1 VKNLVTSH
9 EIFEV
14 IVVSMRDAFLAV
26 TVFVAAM
33 VLLFSWL
40 QYISAGRFVD
50 TIRANTA
57 WQPVIGALMGITPG
71 CGGAIVMMPMYAR
84 GYVTYGTVIATLIAT
99 LGDAAFVLI
108 GAAVTDRSFIAPVIA
123 VHLISFIVGISWGY
137 LVDGMKITPSNPLG
151 KFSPNYNDNSPSRT
165 VLQET
170 NENMSE
176 VFDDLGREEKTGWGY
191 FLLHQG
197 YTVWWIVTSLGLIFA
212 ILLLVWSAQDA
223 DFTLEINYNPLT
235 LDGFIT
241 WVGLIGTSLSVILY
255 ISQKNWI
262 SDDSE
267 ASIGDKL
274 YSLRETMI
282 HSASETA
289 FVTFWVMSAYLI
301 FEFSMLFSGM
311 NEADLALFGDGIIAV
326 ILAAVIGLIPG
337 CGPQI
342 IAITA
347 YTKDLISFP
356 ALVANAISQD
366 GDALFPLLVRH
377 RVASI
382 WATVHTT
389 IPALIVGICVMI
401 FDVSF

>member
-1 VKNLVTSH
+1 MVTSS
-9 EIFEV
+9 EV
-14 IVVSMRDAFLAV
+14 LEVVVISMRDAFLAV

-40 QYISAGRFVD
+40 QYITAGKFVD
-50 TIRANTA
+50 AIRANKR

-108 GAAVTDRSFIAPVIA
+108 GAAVTDSSFIAPVIA
-123 VHLISFIVGISWGY
+123 VHLISFIVGVFWGY
-137 LVDGMKITPSNPLG
+137 LVDGLKITPRNPLG
-151 KFSPNYNDNSPSRT
+151 KFGPTFKDDNPP
-165 VLQET
+165 
-170 NENMSE
+170 ENSIESE
-176 VFDDLGREEKTGWGY
+176 DLEAHEIIDDLGREEAGGWRY

-197 YTVWWIVTSLGLIFA
+197 YTVWWMVTAIGLIFA
-212 ILLLVWSAQDA
+212 VLLLVWTAQDA
-223 DFTLEINYNPLT
+223 EFNLEIDYNPLT
-235 LDGFIT
+235 LHGFIT
-241 WVGLIGTSLSVILY
+241 WIGLLGTSLSVILY

-262 SDDSE
+262 RDDTE

-274 YSLRETMI
+274 YSMRETMI

-289 FVTFWVMSAYLI
+289 FVTFWVMAAYLV

-311 NEADLALFGDGIIAV
+311 TEADLARYGDGLIAV
-326 ILAAVIGLIPG
+326 VLAAFIGLIPG

-347 YTKDLISFP
+347 YTKDLLSFP
-356 ALVANAISQD
+356 ALTANAISQD

-377 RVASI
+377 RAASL
-382 WATVHTT
+382 WATIHTT
-389 IPALIVGICVMI
+389 IPALIVGVLLMV
-401 FDVSF
+401 FEVSF

>member
-1 VKNLVTSH
+1 MVTSTEVF
-9 EIFEV
+9 EI

-33 VLLFSWL
+33 VLFFSWL

-108 GAAVTDRSFIAPVIA
+108 GAAVTDPSFIAPVIA
-123 VHLISFIVGISWGY
+123 VHIISLVIGISWGY
-137 LVDGMKITPSNPLG
+137 LVDGLKITPSNPLG
-151 KFSPNYNDNSPSRT
+151 KLSSNYNDNSPSRT
-165 VLQET
+165 IIQNGN
-170 NENMSE
+170 NENMRE

-223 DFTLEINYNPLT
+223 DFALEISYNPLT

-241 WVGLIGTSLSVILY
+241 WIGLIGTSLSIILY

-274 YSLRETMI
+274 YSMRETMI

-311 NEADLALFGDGIIAV
+311 TEADLALYGDGIIAV
-326 ILAAVIGLIPG
+326 ILAAAIGLIPG

-389 IPALIVGICVMI
+389 IPALIVGICLMV
-401 FDVSF
+401 FDITF

>member
-1 VKNLVTSH
+1 MVTSTEVF
-9 EIFEV
+9 EI

-33 VLLFSWL
+33 VLFFSWL

-50 TIRANTA
+50 MIRANTA

-108 GAAVTDRSFIAPVIA
+108 GAAVTDSSFIAPVIA
-123 VHLISFIVGISWGY
+123 VHLISFVVGISWGY
-137 LVDGMKITPSNPLG
+137 LVDGMKITPIYPLG
-151 KFSPNYNDNSPSRT
+151 IFNANFNDNSPSRT
-165 VLQET
+165 DLQES
-170 NENMSE
+170 NINKGE

-197 YTVWWIVTSLGLIFA
+197 YTVWWIVTTLGLIFA

-223 DFTLEINYNPLT
+223 DFSLEINYNPLT
-235 LDGFIT
+235 LEGFIT
-241 WVGLIGTSLSVILY
+241 WIGCIGTSLSVILY

-311 NEADLALFGDGIIAV
+311 NEADLALYGDGFTAV
-326 ILAAVIGLIPG
+326 IIAAVIGLIPG
-337 CGPQI
+337 CGTQI

-389 IPALIVGICVMI
+389 IPALIIGICLTV

>member
-1 VKNLVTSH
+1 MVTSTEVF
-9 EIFEV
+9 EI

-33 VLLFSWL
+33 VLFFSWL

-108 GAAVTDRSFIAPVIA
+108 GAAVTDPSFIAPVIA
-123 VHLISFIVGISWGY
+123 VHIISLVIGISWGY
-137 LVDGMKITPSNPLG
+137 LVDGLKITPSNPLG
-151 KFSPNYNDNSPSRT
+151 KLSSNYNDNSPSRT
-165 VLQET
+165 IIKNGN

-223 DFTLEINYNPLT
+223 DFALEISYNPLT

-241 WVGLIGTSLSVILY
+241 WIGLIGTSLSIILY

-274 YSLRETMI
+274 YSMRETMI

-311 NEADLALFGDGIIAV
+311 TEADLALYGDGIIAV

-389 IPALIVGICVMI
+389 IPALIVGICLMV
-401 FDVSF
+401 FDITF

>member
-1 VKNLVTSH
+1 MVTSAEVF
-9 EIFEV
+9 EI

-40 QYISAGRFVD
+40 QYITAGRFVD
-50 TIRANTA
+50 TIRENTR

-99 LGDAAFVLI
+99 LGDSAFVLI
-108 GAAVTDRSFIAPVIA
+108 GAAVTDSSFIAPVIA
-123 VHLISFIVGISWGY
+123 VHLISLVIGICWGY
-137 LVDGMKITPSNPLG
+137 LVDGMEITPSKPLG
-151 KFSPNYNDNSPSRT
+151 KFGPTFENNSLKPLS
-165 VLQET
+165 ESK
-170 NENMSE
+170 NEDAKE
-176 VFDDLGREEKTGWGY
+176 VFDDLGREEESGWGY

-197 YTVWWIVTSLGLIFA
+197 YTVWWIVTALGLIFA
-212 ILLLVWSAQDA
+212 VLLLLWSAQDA
-223 DFTLEINYNPLT
+223 DFTLEIDYNPLT
-235 LDGFIT
+235 LHGFIT
-241 WVGLIGTSLSVILY
+241 WIGLIGTSLSIILY

-262 SDDSE
+262 GDDTE

-274 YSLRETMI
+274 YSMRETMI

-311 NEADLALFGDGIIAV
+311 NEADLVLYGDGIIAV

-347 YTKDLISFP
+347 YTKDIISFP
-356 ALVANAISQD
+356 ALAANAISQD

-377 RVASI
+377 RAASL

-389 IPALIVGICVMI
+389 IPAIIVGIILMFFGI
-401 FDVSF
+401 TF

>member
-1 VKNLVTSH
+1 MATLDEV
-9 EIFEV
+9 IEV

-40 QYISAGRFVD
+40 QYITAGKFVD
-50 TIRANTA
+50 AIRANKR

-108 GAAVTDRSFIAPVIA
+108 GAALIDSSFIAPVIA
-123 VHLISFIVGISWGY
+123 VHLISFTVGVAWGY
-137 LVDGMKITPSNPLG
+137 LVDGLEVTPQQPLG
-151 KFSPNYNDNSPSRT
+151 KFGPKFEDSTPLESMDFD
-165 VLQET
+165 QEDRQ
-170 NENMSE
+170 E
-176 VFDDLGREEKTGWGY
+176 VFDDLGREDEGGLGY

-197 YTVWWIVTSLGLIFA
+197 YSLWWLITALGLVFA
-212 ILLLVWSAQDA
+212 IMLLVWSAQDA
-223 DFTLEINYNPLT
+223 EFALELKYNPLT
-235 LDGFIT
+235 LHGFIT
-241 WVGLIGTSLSVILY
+241 WIGLIGTSLSVILY
-255 ISQKNWI
+255 ISQRNWI
-262 SDDSE
+262 RDDTE

-274 YSLRETMI
+274 YSMRETMI

-289 FVTFWVMSAYLI
+289 FVTFWVMAAYLV

-311 NEADLALFGDGIIAV
+311 DEADLAKYGDGMIAV
-326 ILAAVIGLIPG
+326 LVASFIGLIPG

-347 YTKDLISFP
+347 YTKDVISFP
-356 ALVANAISQD
+356 ALAANAISQD

-377 RVASI
+377 RAASL

-389 IPALIVGICVMI
+389 IPALIVGILLLM

>member
-1 VKNLVTSH
+1 MVTSH

-212 ILLLVWSAQDA
+212 ILLLVWNAQDA

-389 IPALIVGICVMI
+389 IPALIVGICLMI
-401 FDVSF
+401 FDVSL

>member
-1 VKNLVTSH
+1 MVTMA
-9 EIFEV
+9 EVFEV

-33 VLLFSWL
+33 IFLFSWL
-40 QYISAGRFVD
+40 QYITAGKFVD
-50 TIRANTA
+50 IIRSNTR

-108 GAAVTDRSFIAPVIA
+108 GAAVTDSAFIAPVLA
-123 VHLISFIVGISWGY
+123 VHLISFVIGISWGY
-137 LVDGMKITPSNPLG
+137 LVDGMKITPRNPLG
-151 KFSPNYNDNSPSRT
+151 KYGPTFENNNPPRNLPENK
-165 VLQET
+165 
-170 NENMSE
+170 NEDAKE
-176 VFDDLGREEKTGWGY
+176 ILDDLGREDESGWGY

-197 YTVWWIVTSLGLIFA
+197 YTVWWIVTALGLIFA
-212 ILLLVWSAQDA
+212 VLLLVWSAQDA
-223 DFTLEINYNPLT
+223 DFTLEIDYNPFT
-235 LDGFIT
+235 LNGIIT
-241 WVGLIGTSLSVILY
+241 WIGLIGTSLSVILY
-255 ISQKNWI
+255 VSQKNWI
-262 SDDSE
+262 SDDTE

-274 YSLRETMI
+274 YSMRETMI

-311 NEADLALFGDGIIAV
+311 TEADIARYGDGFTAV
-326 ILAAVIGLIPG
+326 ILASFIGLIPG

-356 ALVANAISQD
+356 ALAANAISQD

-377 RVASI
+377 RAASI

-389 IPALIVGICVMI
+389 IPALIVGFSLMAFGVT
-401 FDVSF
+401 F

>member
-1 VKNLVTSH
+1 LVTSH

-212 ILLLVWSAQDA
+212 ILLLVWNAQDA

-311 NEADLALFGDGIIAV
+311 NEADLAHFGDGIIAV

-389 IPALIVGICVMI
+389 IPALIVGICLMI
-401 FDVSF
+401 FDVSL

>member
-1 VKNLVTSH
+1 MVTSS
-9 EIFEV
+9 EVLEV

-40 QYISAGRFVD
+40 QYITAGKFVD
-50 TIRANTA
+50 AIRANKR

-108 GAAVTDRSFIAPVIA
+108 GAAVTDSSFIAPVIA
-123 VHLISFIVGISWGY
+123 VHLISFIVGVFWGY
-137 LVDGMKITPSNPLG
+137 LVDGLKITPRNPLG
-151 KFSPNYNDNSPSRT
+151 KFGPTFKDDNPP
-165 VLQET
+165 
-170 NENMSE
+170 ENSIESE
-176 VFDDLGREEKTGWGY
+176 DLEAHEIIDDLGREEAGGWRY

-197 YTVWWIVTSLGLIFA
+197 YTVWWMVTAIGLIFA
-212 ILLLVWSAQDA
+212 VLLLVWSAQDA
-223 DFTLEINYNPLT
+223 DFNLEIDYNPLT
-235 LDGFIT
+235 LHGFIT
-241 WVGLIGTSLSVILY
+241 WIGLLGTSLSVILY
-255 ISQKNWI
+255 ITQKNWI
-262 SDDSE
+262 RDDTE

-274 YSLRETMI
+274 YSMRETMI

-289 FVTFWVMSAYLI
+289 FVTFWVMAAYLV

-311 NEADLALFGDGIIAV
+311 TEADLARYGDGLIAV
-326 ILAAVIGLIPG
+326 VLAAFIGLIPG

-347 YTKDLISFP
+347 YTKDLLSFP
-356 ALVANAISQD
+356 ALTANAISQD

-377 RVASI
+377 RAASL
-382 WATVHTT
+382 WATIHTT
-389 IPALIVGICVMI
+389 IPALIVGVLLMV
-401 FDVSF
+401 FEVSF

>member
-1 VKNLVTSH
+1 MVTAS
-9 EIFEV
+9 EV
-14 IVVSMRDAFLAV
+14 LEVVVVSMRDAFLAV

-40 QYISAGRFVD
+40 QYITAGKFVD
-50 TIRANTA
+50 AIRANKR

-108 GAAVTDRSFIAPVIA
+108 GAAVTDSSFIAPVIA
-123 VHLISFIVGISWGY
+123 VHLISFVVGVAWGY
-137 LVDGMKITPSNPLG
+137 LVDGLKITPRNPLG
-151 KFSPNYNDNSPSRT
+151 KFGPTFKDDNPP
-165 VLQET
+165 
-170 NENMSE
+170 ENFLESDDVE
-176 VFDDLGREEKTGWGY
+176 SHEIIDDLGREEAGGWRY

-197 YTVWWIVTSLGLIFA
+197 YTVWWMVTAIGLIFA
-212 ILLLVWSAQDA
+212 VLLLVWSAQDA
-223 DFTLEINYNPLT
+223 DFNLEISYNPLT
-235 LDGFIT
+235 LHGFIT
-241 WVGLIGTSLSVILY
+241 WIGLLGTSLSVILY

-262 SDDSE
+262 RDDTE

-274 YSLRETMI
+274 YSMRETMI

-289 FVTFWVMSAYLI
+289 FVTFWVMAAYLV

-311 NEADLALFGDGIIAV
+311 TEADLARYGDGLIAV
-326 ILAAVIGLIPG
+326 VLAAFIGLIPG

-347 YTKDLISFP
+347 YTKDLLSFP
-356 ALVANAISQD
+356 ALTANAISQD

-377 RVASI
+377 RAASL
-382 WATVHTT
+382 WATIHTT
-389 IPALIVGICVMI
+389 IPAIIVGIFLMV
-401 FDVSF
+401 FEVSF

>member
-1 VKNLVTSH
+1 MVTSAEVF
-9 EIFEV
+9 EI

-40 QYISAGRFVD
+40 QYITAGRFVD
-50 TIRANTA
+50 TIRENTR

-99 LGDAAFVLI
+99 LGDSAFVLI
-108 GAAVTDRSFIAPVIA
+108 GAAVTDSSFIAPVIA
-123 VHLISFIVGISWGY
+123 VHLISLVIGICWGY
-137 LVDGMKITPSNPLG
+137 LVDGMEITPSKPLG
-151 KFSPNYNDNSPSRT
+151 KFGPTFENNSLKPLS
-165 VLQET
+165 ESK
-170 NENMSE
+170 NEDAKE
-176 VFDDLGREEKTGWGY
+176 VFDDLGREDESGWGY

-197 YTVWWIVTSLGLIFA
+197 YTVWWIVTALGLIFA
-212 ILLLVWSAQDA
+212 VLLLLWSAQDA
-223 DFTLEINYNPLT
+223 DFTLEIDYNPLT
-235 LDGFIT
+235 LHGFIT
-241 WVGLIGTSLSVILY
+241 WIGLIGTSLSIILY

-262 SDDSE
+262 GDDTE

-274 YSLRETMI
+274 YSMRETMI

-311 NEADLALFGDGIIAV
+311 NEADLVLYGDGIIAV

-347 YTKDLISFP
+347 YTKDIISFP
-356 ALVANAISQD
+356 ALAANAISQD

-377 RVASI
+377 RAASL

-389 IPALIVGICVMI
+389 IPAIIVGIILMFFGI
-401 FDVSF
+401 TF

>member
-1 VKNLVTSH
+1 MVTSS
-9 EIFEV
+9 EV
-14 IVVSMRDAFLAV
+14 LEVVVVSMRDAFLAV

-40 QYISAGRFVD
+40 QYITAGKFVD
-50 TIRANTA
+50 AIRANKR

-108 GAAVTDRSFIAPVIA
+108 GAAVTDSSFIAPVIA
-123 VHLISFIVGISWGY
+123 VHLISFVVGVAWGY
-137 LVDGMKITPSNPLG
+137 LVDGLKITPRNPLG
-151 KFSPNYNDNSPSRT
+151 KFGPTFKDDNPP
-165 VLQET
+165 
-170 NENMSE
+170 ENFLESDDVE
-176 VFDDLGREEKTGWGY
+176 SHEIIDDLGREEAGGWRY

-197 YTVWWIVTSLGLIFA
+197 YTVWWMVTAIGLIFA
-212 ILLLVWSAQDA
+212 VLLLVWSAQDA
-223 DFTLEINYNPLT
+223 DFNLEISYNPLT
-235 LDGFIT
+235 LHGFIT
-241 WVGLIGTSLSVILY
+241 WIGLLGTSLSVILY

-262 SDDSE
+262 RDDTE

-274 YSLRETMI
+274 YSMRETMI

-289 FVTFWVMSAYLI
+289 FVTFWVMAAYLV

-311 NEADLALFGDGIIAV
+311 TEADLARYGDGLIAV
-326 ILAAVIGLIPG
+326 VLAAFIGLIPG

-347 YTKDLISFP
+347 YTKDLLSFP
-356 ALVANAISQD
+356 ALTANAISQD

-377 RVASI
+377 RAASL
-382 WATVHTT
+382 WATIHTT
-389 IPALIVGICVMI
+389 IPAIIVGIFLMV
-401 FDVSF
+401 FEVSF

>member
-1 VKNLVTSH
+1 MVTSN
-9 EIFEV
+9 EVFEV
-14 IVVSMRDAFLAV
+14 IVVSMRDSFLAV

-40 QYISAGRFVD
+40 QYITAGRFVD
-50 TIRANTA
+50 TIRANTR
-57 WQPVIGALMGITPG
+57 WQPVIGAFMGITPG

-99 LGDAAFVLI
+99 LGDSAFVLI
-108 GAAVTDRSFIAPVIA
+108 GAAVTDSSFIAPVIA
-123 VHLISFIVGISWGY
+123 VHLISLVIGICWGY
-137 LVDGMKITPSNPLG
+137 LVDAMKISPLNPLG
-151 KFSPNYNDNSPSRT
+151 KFSQKFQYQSKNVS
-165 VLQET
+165 EEG
-170 NENMSE
+170 NEDTRE
-176 VFDDLGREEKTGWGY
+176 VFEDLGREDEGGWGY

-197 YTVWWIVTSLGLIFA
+197 YTVWWIVTALGLIFA
-212 ILLLVWSAQDA
+212 VLLLVWSSQDS
-223 DFTLEINYNPLT
+223 DFALETNYNPLT
-235 LDGFIT
+235 LHGFIT
-241 WVGLIGTSLSVILY
+241 WIGLIGTSLSIILY

-262 SDDSE
+262 GDDTE

-274 YSLRETMI
+274 YSMRETMI

-311 NEADLALFGDGIIAV
+311 TEADLALYGDGIIAV

-347 YTKDLISFP
+347 YTKDIISFP
-356 ALVANAISQD
+356 ALAANAISQD

-377 RVASI
+377 RAASL

-389 IPALIVGICVMI
+389 IPAIIVGIILMFFGI
-401 FDVSF
+401 TF

>member
-1 VKNLVTSH
+1 MVTSS
-9 EIFEV
+9 EVLEV

-40 QYISAGRFVD
+40 QYITAGKFVD
-50 TIRANTA
+50 AIRANKR

-108 GAAVTDRSFIAPVIA
+108 GAAVTDSSFIAPVIA
-123 VHLISFIVGISWGY
+123 VHLISFIVGVFWGY
-137 LVDGMKITPSNPLG
+137 LVDGLKITPRNPLG
-151 KFSPNYNDNSPSRT
+151 KFGPIFKDDNPPESPVESDGLESH
-165 VLQET
+165 EII
-170 NENMSE
+170 
-176 VFDDLGREEKTGWGY
+176 DDLGREEAGGWRY

-197 YTVWWIVTSLGLIFA
+197 YTVWWMVTAIGLIFA
-212 ILLLVWSAQDA
+212 VLLLVWSAQDA
-223 DFTLEINYNPLT
+223 DFNLEIDYNPLT
-235 LDGFIT
+235 LHGFIT
-241 WVGLIGTSLSVILY
+241 WIGLLGTSLSVILY
-255 ISQKNWI
+255 ITQKNWI
-262 SDDSE
+262 RDDTE

-274 YSLRETMI
+274 YSMRETMI

-289 FVTFWVMSAYLI
+289 FVTFWVMAAYLV

-311 NEADLALFGDGIIAV
+311 TEADLARYGDGLIAV
-326 ILAAVIGLIPG
+326 VLAAFIGLIPG

-347 YTKDLISFP
+347 YTKDLLSFP
-356 ALVANAISQD
+356 ALTANAISQD

-377 RVASI
+377 RAASL
-382 WATVHTT
+382 WATIHTT
-389 IPALIVGICVMI
+389 IPALIVGVLLMV
-401 FDVSF
+401 FEVSF

>member
-1 VKNLVTSH
+1 MVTSS
-9 EIFEV
+9 EVLEV

-40 QYISAGRFVD
+40 QYVTAGKFVD
-50 TIRANTA
+50 AIRANKR

-108 GAAVTDRSFIAPVIA
+108 GAAVTDSSFIAPVIA
-123 VHLISFIVGISWGY
+123 VHLISLIVGIAWGY
-137 LVDGMKITPSNPLG
+137 LVDVLEITPRNPLG
-151 KFSPNYNDNSPSRT
+151 KYGPEFEDNNPA
-165 VLQET
+165 ET
-170 NENMSE
+170 ALESE
-176 VFDDLGREEKTGWGY
+176 EVDAREVIDDLGREDEGGWGY

-197 YTVWWIVTSLGLIFA
+197 YTVWWMVTALGLIFA
-212 ILLLVWSAQDA
+212 VLLLVWSAQDA
-223 DFTLEINYNPLT
+223 EFELGIDYNPLT
-235 LDGFIT
+235 LHGFIT
-241 WVGLIGTSLSVILY
+241 WIGLLGTSLSVILY

-262 SDDSE
+262 RDDTE

-274 YSLRETMI
+274 YSMRETMI

-289 FVTFWVMSAYLI
+289 FVTFWVMAAYLV

-311 NEADLALFGDGIIAV
+311 TEADLARYGDGFIAV
-326 ILAAVIGLIPG
+326 VLAAFIGLIPG

-347 YTKDLISFP
+347 YTKDVISFP
-356 ALVANAISQD
+356 ALAANAISQD

-377 RVASI
+377 RAASL

-389 IPALIVGICVMI
+389 IPALVVGIVLMV
-401 FDVSF
+401 FGVTF

>member
-1 VKNLVTSH
+1 MVTSS
-9 EIFEV
+9 EV
-14 IVVSMRDAFLAV
+14 LEVVVVSMRDAFLAV

-40 QYISAGRFVD
+40 QYITAGKFVD
-50 TIRANTA
+50 AIRANKR

-108 GAAVTDRSFIAPVIA
+108 GAAVTDSSFIAPVIA
-123 VHLISFIVGISWGY
+123 VHLISFIVGVAWGY
-137 LVDGMKITPSNPLG
+137 LVDGLKITPRNPLG
-151 KFSPNYNDNSPSRT
+151 KFGPTFKDDNPP
-165 VLQET
+165 
-170 NENMSE
+170 ENFLESDDVE
-176 VFDDLGREEKTGWGY
+176 SHEIIDDLGREEAGGWRY

-197 YTVWWIVTSLGLIFA
+197 YTVWWMVTAIGLIFA
-212 ILLLVWSAQDA
+212 VLLLVWSAQDA
-223 DFTLEINYNPLT
+223 DFNLEISYNPLT
-235 LDGFIT
+235 LHGFIT
-241 WVGLIGTSLSVILY
+241 WIGLLGTSLSVILY

-262 SDDSE
+262 RDDTE

-274 YSLRETMI
+274 YSMRETMI

-289 FVTFWVMSAYLI
+289 FVTFWVMAAYLV

-311 NEADLALFGDGIIAV
+311 TEADLARYGDGLIAV
-326 ILAAVIGLIPG
+326 VLAAFIGLIPG

-347 YTKDLISFP
+347 YTKDLLSFP
-356 ALVANAISQD
+356 ALTANAISQD

-377 RVASI
+377 RAASL
-382 WATVHTT
+382 WATIHTT
-389 IPALIVGICVMI
+389 IPALIVGIFLMV
-401 FDVSF
+401 FEVSF

>member
-1 VKNLVTSH
+1 MVSSS
-9 EIFEV
+9 EIFE
-14 IVVSMRDAFLAV
+14 IIIVSMRDAFLAV

-40 QYISAGRFVD
+40 QYITAGRFVD
-50 TIRANTA
+50 KIRLSTG
-57 WQPVIGALMGITPG
+57 WQPMIGALMGITPG

-108 GAAVTDRSFIAPVIA
+108 GAAITDSSFITPVIA
-123 VHLISFIVGISWGY
+123 VHLISFVVGILWGY
-137 LVDGMKITPSNPLG
+137 LVDAMKITPGNPLG
-151 KFSPNYNDNSPSRT
+151 KFGPTFRENNISIISEDNGEHSKD
-165 VLQET
+165 
-170 NENMSE
+170 

-197 YTVWWIVTSLGLIFA
+197 YTIWWIVTALGLFFA
-212 ILLLVWSAQDA
+212 IMLLIWNAQDP
-223 DFTLEINYNPLT
+223 DFSLEIDFNPFTLY
-235 LDGFIT
+235 GFIT
-241 WVGLIGTSLSVILY
+241 WIGLIGTSLSIILY

-262 SDDSE
+262 RDDTE

-274 YSLRETMI
+274 YSMRETMI

-311 NEADLALFGDGIIAV
+311 SEADLASYGDGLIAV
-326 ILAAVIGLIPG
+326 IFAAILGLIPG

-377 RVASI
+377 RVASL

-389 IPALIVGICVMI
+389 IPALIVGITFML
-401 FDVSF
+401 FDINF

>member
-1 VKNLVTSH
+1 MVTSS
-9 EIFEV
+9 EVLEV

-40 QYISAGRFVD
+40 QYITAGKFVD
-50 TIRANTA
+50 AIRANKR

-108 GAAVTDRSFIAPVIA
+108 GAAVTDSSFIAPVIA
-123 VHLISFIVGISWGY
+123 VHLISFIVGVFWGY
-137 LVDGMKITPSNPLG
+137 LVDGLKITPRNPLG
-151 KFSPNYNDNSPSRT
+151 KLGPTFKDDNPPESSDDSDE
-165 VLQET
+165 LESH
-170 NENMSE
+170 EII
-176 VFDDLGREEKTGWGY
+176 DDLGREEAGGWRY

-197 YTVWWIVTSLGLIFA
+197 YTVWWMVTAIGLIFA
-212 ILLLVWSAQDA
+212 VLLLVWSAQDA
-223 DFTLEINYNPLT
+223 DFNLEIDYNPLT
-235 LDGFIT
+235 LHGFIT
-241 WVGLIGTSLSVILY
+241 WIGLLGTSLSVILY

-262 SDDSE
+262 RDDTE

-274 YSLRETMI
+274 YSMRETMI

-289 FVTFWVMSAYLI
+289 FVTFWVMAAYLV

-311 NEADLALFGDGIIAV
+311 TEADLARYGDGLIAV
-326 ILAAVIGLIPG
+326 VLAAFIGLIPG

-347 YTKDLISFP
+347 YTKDLLSFP
-356 ALVANAISQD
+356 ALTANAISQD

-377 RVASI
+377 RAASL
-382 WATVHTT
+382 WATIHTT
-389 IPALIVGICVMI
+389 IPALIVGVLLMVLE
-401 FDVSF
+401 VSF

>member
-1 VKNLVTSH
+1 MVTSAEVF
-9 EIFEV
+9 EI

-40 QYISAGRFVD
+40 QYITAGRFVD
-50 TIRANTA
+50 TIRENTR

-99 LGDAAFVLI
+99 LGDSAFVLI
-108 GAAVTDRSFIAPVIA
+108 GAAVTDSSFIAPVIA
-123 VHLISFIVGISWGY
+123 VHLISLVIGICWGY
-137 LVDGMKITPSNPLG
+137 LVDGMEITPSKPLG
-151 KFSPNYNDNSPSRT
+151 KFGPTFENNSLKPLS
-165 VLQET
+165 ESK
-170 NENMSE
+170 NEDAKE
-176 VFDDLGREEKTGWGY
+176 VFDDLGREEESGWGY

-197 YTVWWIVTSLGLIFA
+197 YTVWWIVTALGLIFA
-212 ILLLVWSAQDA
+212 VLLLLWSAQDA
-223 DFTLEINYNPLT
+223 DFTLEIDYNPLT
-235 LDGFIT
+235 LHGFIT
-241 WVGLIGTSLSVILY
+241 WIGLIGTSLSIILY

-262 SDDSE
+262 GDDTE

-274 YSLRETMI
+274 YSMRETMI

-311 NEADLALFGDGIIAV
+311 NEADLVLYGDGIIAV

-347 YTKDLISFP
+347 YTKDIISFP
-356 ALVANAISQD
+356 ALAANAISQD

-389 IPALIVGICVMI
+389 IPALIVGICLMA
-401 FDVSF
+401 FDITF

>member
-1 VKNLVTSH
+1 MVTSTEVF
-9 EIFEV
+9 EI

-33 VLLFSWL
+33 VLFFSWL

-108 GAAVTDRSFIAPVIA
+108 GAAVTDPSFIAPVIA
-123 VHLISFIVGISWGY
+123 VHIISLVIGISWGY
-137 LVDGMKITPSNPLG
+137 LVDGLKITPSNPLG
-151 KFSPNYNDNSPSRT
+151 KLSSNYNDNSPSRT
-165 VLQET
+165 IIKNEN
-170 NENMSE
+170 NENMRE

-223 DFTLEINYNPLT
+223 DFALEISYNPLT

-241 WVGLIGTSLSVILY
+241 WIGLIGTSLSIILY

-274 YSLRETMI
+274 YSMRETMI

-311 NEADLALFGDGIIAV
+311 TEADLALYGDGIIAV

-389 IPALIVGICVMI
+389 IPALIVGICLMV
-401 FDVSF
+401 FDITF

>member
-1 VKNLVTSH
+1 MVTSS
-9 EIFEV
+9 EVVEV

-40 QYISAGRFVD
+40 QYITAGKFVD
-50 TIRANTA
+50 AIRANKR

-108 GAAVTDRSFIAPVIA
+108 GAAVTDSSFIAPVIA
-123 VHLISFIVGISWGY
+123 VHLISFIVGVFWGY
-137 LVDGMKITPSNPLG
+137 LVDGLKITPRNPLG
-151 KFSPNYNDNSPSRT
+151 KFGPTFKDDNPP
-165 VLQET
+165 
-170 NENMSE
+170 ENSIESE
-176 VFDDLGREEKTGWGY
+176 DLEAHEIIDDLGREEAGGWRY

-197 YTVWWIVTSLGLIFA
+197 YTVWWMVTAIGLIFA
-212 ILLLVWSAQDA
+212 VLLLVWTAQDA
-223 DFTLEINYNPLT
+223 EFNLEIDYNPLT
-235 LDGFIT
+235 LHGFIT
-241 WVGLIGTSLSVILY
+241 WIGLLGTSLSVILY

-262 SDDSE
+262 RDDTE

-274 YSLRETMI
+274 YSMRETMI

-289 FVTFWVMSAYLI
+289 FVTFWVMAAYLV

-311 NEADLALFGDGIIAV
+311 TEADLARYGDGLIAV
-326 ILAAVIGLIPG
+326 VLAAFIGLIPG

-347 YTKDLISFP
+347 YTKDLLSFP
-356 ALVANAISQD
+356 ALTANAISQD

-377 RVASI
+377 RAASL
-382 WATVHTT
+382 WATIHTT
-389 IPALIVGICVMI
+389 IPALIVGVLLMV
-401 FDVSF
+401 FEVSF

>member
-1 VKNLVTSH
+1 MVSSS
-9 EIFEV
+9 EIFE
-14 IVVSMRDAFLAV
+14 IIIVSMRDAFLAV

-40 QYISAGRFVD
+40 QYITAGRFVD
-50 TIRANTA
+50 KIRASTG

-108 GAAVTDRSFIAPVIA
+108 GAAITDSSFIAPVIA
-123 VHLISFIVGISWGY
+123 VHLISFVTGILWGY
-137 LVDGMKITPSNPLG
+137 LVDSMKITPRNPLG
-151 KFSPNYNDNSPSRT
+151 KFGPTFRENNITIISEDNGEYSKD
-165 VLQET
+165 
-170 NENMSE
+170 

-197 YTVWWIVTSLGLIFA
+197 YTIWWIVTALGLFFA
-212 ILLLVWSAQDA
+212 IMLLIWSAQDP
-223 DFTLEINYNPLT
+223 DFSLEIDFNPLT
-235 LDGFIT
+235 LYGFIT
-241 WVGLIGTSLSVILY
+241 WIGLIGTSLSIILY

-262 SDDSE
+262 RDDTE

-274 YSLRETMI
+274 YSMRETLI

-301 FEFSMLFSGM
+301 FEFSMLFSGLS
-311 NEADLALFGDGIIAV
+311 EADLASYGDGLIAV
-326 ILAAVIGLIPG
+326 IFAAVIGLIPG

-366 GDALFPLLVRH
+366 GDALFPLLARH
-377 RVASI
+377 RVASL

-389 IPALIVGICVMI
+389 IPALIVGIILMV
-401 FDVSF
+401 FGVTF

>member
-1 VKNLVTSH
+1 MVTSAEVF
-9 EIFEV
+9 EI

-40 QYISAGRFVD
+40 QYITAGRFVD
-50 TIRANTA
+50 TIRENTR

-99 LGDAAFVLI
+99 LGDSAFVLI
-108 GAAVTDRSFIAPVIA
+108 GAAVTDSSFIAPVIA
-123 VHLISFIVGISWGY
+123 VHLISLVIGICWGY
-137 LVDGMKITPSNPLG
+137 LVDGMEITPSKPLG
-151 KFSPNYNDNSPSRT
+151 KFGPTFENNSLKPLS
-165 VLQET
+165 ESK
-170 NENMSE
+170 NEDAKE
-176 VFDDLGREEKTGWGY
+176 VFDDLGREEESGWGY

-197 YTVWWIVTSLGLIFA
+197 YTVWWIVTALGLIFA
-212 ILLLVWSAQDA
+212 VLLLLWSAQDA
-223 DFTLEINYNPLT
+223 DFTLEIDYNPLT
-235 LDGFIT
+235 LHGFIT
-241 WVGLIGTSLSVILY
+241 WIGLIGTSLSIILY

-262 SDDSE
+262 GDDTE

-274 YSLRETMI
+274 YSMRETMI

-311 NEADLALFGDGIIAV
+311 NEADLVLYGDGIIAV

-347 YTKDLISFP
+347 YTKDIISFP
-356 ALVANAISQD
+356 ALAANAISQD

-377 RVASI
+377 RAASL

-389 IPALIVGICVMI
+389 IPAIIVGIILMFFGVT
-401 FDVSF
+401 F

>member
-1 VKNLVTSH
+1 MTEV
-9 EIFEV
+9 FEV

-33 VLLFSWL
+33 IFLFSWL
-40 QYISAGRFVD
+40 QYITAGKFVD
-50 TIRANTA
+50 IIRSNTR

-108 GAAVTDRSFIAPVIA
+108 GAAVTDSAFIAPVLA
-123 VHLISFIVGISWGY
+123 VHLISFVIGISWGY
-137 LVDGMKITPSNPLG
+137 LVDVMKITPRNPLG
-151 KFSPNYNDNSPSRT
+151 KYGPTFENNNPPRNLPENK
-165 VLQET
+165 
-170 NENMSE
+170 NEDAKE
-176 VFDDLGREEKTGWGY
+176 IFEDLGREDESGWGY

-197 YTVWWIVTSLGLIFA
+197 YTVWWIVTALGLIFA
-212 ILLLVWSAQDA
+212 VLLLVWSAQDA
-223 DFTLEINYNPLT
+223 DFTLEIDYNPFT
-235 LDGFIT
+235 LNGIIT
-241 WVGLIGTSLSVILY
+241 WIGLIGTSLSVILY
-255 ISQKNWI
+255 VSQKNWI
-262 SDDSE
+262 SDDTE

-274 YSLRETMI
+274 YSMRETMI

-311 NEADLALFGDGIIAV
+311 TEADIARYGDGFAAV
-326 ILAAVIGLIPG
+326 ILASFIGLIPG

-356 ALVANAISQD
+356 ALAANAISQD

-377 RVASI
+377 RAASI

-389 IPALIVGICVMI
+389 IPALIVGFSLMAFGVT
-401 FDVSF
+401 F

>member
-1 VKNLVTSH
+1 MATSS
-9 EIFEV
+9 EVLEV

-40 QYISAGRFVD
+40 QYITAGKFVD
-50 TIRANTA
+50 AFRANKR

-108 GAAVTDRSFIAPVIA
+108 GAAVTDSSFIAPVIA
-123 VHLISFIVGISWGY
+123 VHLISFIVGVFWGY
-137 LVDGMKITPSNPLG
+137 LVDGLKITPRNPLG
-151 KFSPNYNDNSPSRT
+151 KFGPTFKDDNPPESSDDS
-165 VLQET
+165 
-170 NENMSE
+170 NELESNE
-176 VFDDLGREEKTGWGY
+176 IIDDLGREEAGGWRY

-197 YTVWWIVTSLGLIFA
+197 YTVWWMVTAIGLIFA
-212 ILLLVWSAQDA
+212 VLLLVWSAQDA
-223 DFTLEINYNPLT
+223 DFNLEIDYNPLT
-235 LDGFIT
+235 LHGFIT
-241 WVGLIGTSLSVILY
+241 WIGLLGTSLSVILY

-262 SDDSE
+262 RDDTE

-274 YSLRETMI
+274 YSMRETMI

-289 FVTFWVMSAYLI
+289 FVTFWVMAAYLV

-311 NEADLALFGDGIIAV
+311 TEADLARYGDGLIAV
-326 ILAAVIGLIPG
+326 VLAAFIGLIPG

-347 YTKDLISFP
+347 YTKDLLSFP
-356 ALVANAISQD
+356 ALTANAISQD

-377 RVASI
+377 RAASL
-382 WATVHTT
+382 WATIHTT
-389 IPALIVGICVMI
+389 IPALIVGVLLMV
-401 FDVSF
+401 FEVSF

>member
-1 VKNLVTSH
+1 MVTSTEVF
-9 EIFEV
+9 EI

-33 VLLFSWL
+33 VLFFSWL

-108 GAAVTDRSFIAPVIA
+108 GAAVTDSSFIAPVIA
-123 VHLISFIVGISWGY
+123 VHIISLVIGISWGY
-137 LVDGMKITPSNPLG
+137 LVDGLKITPSNPLG
-151 KFSPNYNDNSPSRT
+151 KLSSNYNDNSPPRT
-165 VLQET
+165 IIKNGN
-170 NENMSE
+170 NENMRE

-223 DFTLEINYNPLT
+223 DFALEISYNPLT

-241 WVGLIGTSLSVILY
+241 WIGLIGTSLSIILY

-274 YSLRETMI
+274 YSMRETMI

-311 NEADLALFGDGIIAV
+311 TEADLALYGDGIIAV

-389 IPALIVGICVMI
+389 IPALIVGICLMV
-401 FDVSF
+401 FDITF

>member
-1 VKNLVTSH
+1 
-9 EIFEV
+9 
-14 IVVSMRDAFLAV
+14 
-26 TVFVAAM
+26 
-33 VLLFSWL
+33 
-40 QYISAGRFVD
+40 
-50 TIRANTA
+50 
-57 WQPVIGALMGITPG
+57 
-71 CGGAIVMMPMYAR
+71 MMPMYAR

-123 VHLISFIVGISWGY
+123 VHLISFVVGISWGY

-151 KFSPNYNDNSPSRT
+151 KFSANYNDNSPSRT

-212 ILLLVWSAQDA
+212 ILLLVWNAQDA

-389 IPALIVGICVMI
+389 IPALIVGICLMI

>member
-1 VKNLVTSH
+1 MVTSTEVF
-9 EIFEV
+9 EI

-33 VLLFSWL
+33 VLFFSWL

-108 GAAVTDRSFIAPVIA
+108 GAAVTDSSFIAPVVA

-151 KFSPNYNDNSPSRT
+151 KFSANYDDNSPSRN

-170 NENMSE
+170 NENMRE

-241 WVGLIGTSLSVILY
+241 WIGLIGTSLSVILY

-389 IPALIVGICVMI
+389 IPALIVGICLMI